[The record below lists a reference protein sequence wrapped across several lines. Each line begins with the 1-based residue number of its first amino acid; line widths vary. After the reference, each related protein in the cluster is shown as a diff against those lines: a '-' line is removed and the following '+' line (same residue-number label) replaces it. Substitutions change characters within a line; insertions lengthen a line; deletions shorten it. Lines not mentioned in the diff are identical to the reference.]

1 MGEGEWRRRLR
12 WKKGGKGEGKECN
25 IYFYTT
31 ETQKLEQNGEVN
43 PRPNRQSSSSSID
56 SPASP
61 FGCGCGKCTFFSFIE
76 KGCPT
81 PLSSTGFFPYLDLS
95 GLTCEEQQG
104 LKQRLCCESHEIMMQ
119 FQKLVGATIKS
130 LTKQQVPLSELRS
143 LVMTLGAFD
152 PVYKE
157 PKVSAFYHY
166 FKDLKEANEVSDIFW
181 ILKDYFSFFNYH
193 IIEHIIKEFGTEE
206 DNQNLQTYK
215 EQFDQYA
222 KRRIYECLP
231 WFGPISETGHVD
243 VFVKVDSKYDNF
255 SVKEVENFC
264 WQLCRIYGVTS
275 HGVFRL
281 CQVEKGCLQF
291 RFQIPSFMQQ
301 ELFPLSS
308 EQETAL
314 AEEGVI
320 KLTCGNYQFIPKVLA
335 CCSLLAVVPTHNVVA
350 LLCMA
355 SYMLSIV

>member
-1 MGEGEWRRRLR
+1 MGEGEWRRRWR
-12 WKKGGKGEGKECN
+12 WKKGGRGEGKEYN

-31 ETQKLEQNGEVN
+31 ETQKLEQNEDIY
-43 PRPNRQSSSSSID
+43 PRSNWHSSSSSI
-56 SPASP
+56 SPPASP

-81 PLSSTGFFPYLDLS
+81 PLSSIGLFPYLDVS
-95 GLTCEEQQG
+95 GLTYEQQQG
-104 LKQRLCCESHEIMMQ
+104 LKQRLCCESQEIMMQ
-119 FQKLVGATIKS
+119 FQKLVGATVKS
-130 LTKQQVPLSELRS
+130 LTKQQIPLSALRS

-152 PVYKE
+152 PVYK
-157 PKVSAFYHY
+157 KSQVSAFYHC
-166 FKDLKEANEVSDIFW
+166 FKDLEKANEVSDIFW

-193 IIEHIIKEFGTEE
+193 IIEHIITELGTEE

-255 SVKEVENFC
+255 SVKEVESFC
-264 WQLCRIYGVTS
+264 WQLCRIYGITS
-275 HGVFRL
+275 HSVFRL
-281 CQVEKGCLQF
+281 CRVEKGCLQF
-291 RFQIPSFMQQ
+291 MFQIPSFMQQ

-308 EQETAL
+308 EQQTAL

-320 KLTCGNYQFIPKVLA
+320 KLTCGDYQFIKVLA
-335 CCSLLAVVPTHNVVA
+335 SCSLLTV
-350 LLCMA
+350 
-355 SYMLSIV
+355 